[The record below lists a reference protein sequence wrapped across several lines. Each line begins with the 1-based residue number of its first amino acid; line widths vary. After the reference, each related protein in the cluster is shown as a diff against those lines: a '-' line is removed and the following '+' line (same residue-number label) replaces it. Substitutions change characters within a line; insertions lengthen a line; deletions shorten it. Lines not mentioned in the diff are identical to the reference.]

1 MKGEIMSIQDLKI
14 GAWKNPIV
22 NEADRP
28 NRAPAD
34 MKAVFDSN
42 SNELRD
48 ALNNVIDAVTVA
60 AETIKNDLPNTQY
73 LRGDGTYGVPE
84 VGEAGNGV
92 PNGGSIGQILT
103 KKSAEDFDSEWINA
117 HSVAD
122 RTLYASEWVD
132 KQYVLSLGITD
143 DSIVEIIPALS
154 MTEKQIEALQG
165 ANLMDGGQT
174 SGSIIIVAFGDVP
187 EIDIP
192 IRVIVWRV

>member
-1 MKGEIMSIQDLKI
+1 MSIQDLKI

-42 SNELRD
+42 TNELRE
-48 ALNNVIDAVTVA
+48 AHNNLVDAVTVA

-92 PNGGSIGQILT
+92 PSGGSIGQILT
-103 KKSAEDFDSEWINA
+103 KKSSEDFESEWINA

-192 IRVIVWRV
+192 IRVIVWRI